1 MKFLRYGAYLLVL
14 TGAINWGLIGF
25 FNFNLIE
32 TIVGDMT
39 FLARVT
45 YSLVGLSAV
54 VSMFILPKCDREG
67 DNKTEYCG
75 CSL

>member
-32 TIVGDMT
+32 TIFGDMT